1 MARTLGE
8 LAGGAERSRLRRSR
22 ISRFNELY
30 WVEDGADAYEI
41 SKARAALESPTLAT
55 ECTWT
60 PPPSPRRYRATW
72 NLSGPFSTMTHTGMR
87 FVSEGDVVFEGDVWL
102 GAFADAFEEIKD

>member
-1 MARTLGE
+1 MHL
-8 LAGGAERSRLRRSR
+8 
-22 ISRFNELY
+22 
-30 WVEDGADAYEI
+30 DATTI
-41 SKARAALESPTLAT
+41 TPTL
-55 ECTWT
+55 
-60 PPPSPRRYRATW
+60 PGHW